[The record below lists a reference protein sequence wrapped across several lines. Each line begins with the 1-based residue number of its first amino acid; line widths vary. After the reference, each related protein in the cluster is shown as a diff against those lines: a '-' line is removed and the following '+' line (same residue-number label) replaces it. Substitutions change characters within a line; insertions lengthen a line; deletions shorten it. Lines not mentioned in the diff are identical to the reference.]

1 MYTIVGLGNPGD
13 EYKNN
18 RHNVGRL
25 FLDFVLNTYQGNK
38 FQHDKKLHSFI
49 TKIQADKNLML
60 LVKPNT
66 YMNNSGIAVH
76 SCVTRYKLH
85 VAHDLF
91 VAHDDLD
98 IPLGK
103 FKIQKGTGPKLHNGL
118 ESIENH
124 LKNLDFY
131 RIRIGVENR
140 DPERRIPGEAYVLQN
155 FTEEEDNILTSTFPK
170 IVSRLQQDVFLKGL
184 ST

>member
-38 FQHDKKLHSFI
+38 FQHDKKLRSFV
-49 TKIQADKNLML
+49 TKIQVGRILML
-60 LVKPNT
+60 LVKPDT
-66 YMNNSGIAVH
+66 YMNNSGIAVQ
-76 SCVTRYKLH
+76 SCVKRYMLQVTRE
-85 VAHDLF
+85 LF

-124 LKNLDFY
+124 LKKSDFY

-155 FTEEEDNILTSTFPK
+155 FTVDENAILNTTFPT
-170 IVSRLQQDVFLKGL
+170 IVSRLQQEYISPKSL
-184 ST
+184 

>member
-1 MYTIVGLGNPGD
+1 
-13 EYKNN
+13 
-18 RHNVGRL
+18 
-25 FLDFVLNTYQGNK
+25 
-38 FQHDKKLHSFI
+38 
-49 TKIQADKNLML
+49 ML
-60 LVKPNT
+60 Q
-66 YMNNSGIAVH
+66 
-76 SCVTRYKLH
+76 VTRE
-85 VAHDLF
+85 LF

-124 LKNLDFY
+124 LKNSDFY

-155 FTEEEDNILTSTFPK
+155 FTSNENAILNTTFPT
-170 IVSRLQQDVFLKGL
+170 IVSRLQQEYISPKSL
-184 ST
+184 